1 MKNKHLGTGITGFKP
16 ITKIA
21 VALKGIYLA
30 VLTDFSVAYKL
41 FLSIFLMAGFFY
53 FRQWLD
59 FSIVLIATALV
70 LVAEM
75 FNTAI
80 EALCDFVEPE
90 QNDKIGLIKDVSAGA
105 VGVCIFVWFIVI
117 TIEVYRA
124 YLLLS

>member
-1 MKNKHLGTGITGFKP
+1 MKNKRLGTGIQGFKP
-16 ITKIA
+16 FVKIR
-21 VALKGIYLA
+21 VALRGIYLA

-41 FLSIFLMAGFFY
+41 FLSVFLLAGFFY

-70 LVAEM
+70 LVTEM
-75 FNTAI
+75 MNTAI

-90 QNDKIGLIKDVSAGA
+90 LNEKIGLIKDVSAGA
-105 VGVCIFVWFIVI
+105 VGVAIGVWFVVI

-124 YLLLS
+124 YLLLN

>member
-1 MKNKHLGTGITGFKP
+1 MKNKRLGTGIQGFSP
-16 ITKIA
+16 ITKVT
-21 VALKGIYLA
+21 VALRGIYLA

-41 FLSIFLMAGFFY
+41 FLSIFLLAGFFY

-70 LVAEM
+70 LVTEM
-75 FNTAI
+75 MNTAI

-90 QNDKIGLIKDVSAGA
+90 LNEKIGLIKDVSAGA
-105 VGVCIFVWFIVI
+105 VGVAIGVWFVVI

-124 YLLLS
+124 YLLLN